1 MKLDYHFNKINLGGS
16 LECLLHSFLNDEQVL
31 LTESL
36 YPFQLSTVDYDEE
49 VRFLGYDNK
58 RKIYK
63 SEMWDRLTFL
73 MSMTGQ
79 IIMPNTIVTN
89 RKEKNK
95 ITVITEHNK
104 RINITY
110 DEIVVFEEVDYE
122 VVDVYD
128 WFHVRSGNNHNHS
141 TISDL
146 DYNFVHTLHFY
157 QPTRIGSNSTKKDVC
172 AASRLS
178 KDEILSAHCTEGMAR
193 LKTLKMMHDSGI
205 RGLSNGYRANGAHN
219 HYALKIEHTHRE
231 LMHDYIPL
239 KTFDEIITNRDKEG
253 KSWKLA
259 KKLFRHKQ
267 ISTLQE
273 SFRLPVSL

>member
-1 MKLDYHFNKINLGGS
+1 MKTDYHFEKLNFGGS

-31 LTESL
+31 LVESL
-36 YPFQLSTVDYDEE
+36 YPFQLSTVDYEEE

-79 IIMPNTIVTN
+79 IIMPNIVVTN
-89 RKEKNK
+89 RQSANK
-95 ITVITEHNK
+95 ITLITEHNK
-104 RINITY
+104 RINISY
-110 DEIVVFEEVDYE
+110 DEAVVFEEVDYE
-122 VVDVYD
+122 LADVYD
-128 WFHVRSGNNHNHS
+128 WFHVRSGNNHQYN
-141 TISDL
+141 IIQDSDY
-146 DYNFVHTLHFY
+146 DFVHTLHFY
-157 QPTRIGSNSTKKDVC
+157 QPNRVGSSSAKKDVC

-178 KDEILSAHCTEGMAR
+178 ESELSSPHYTEGVAR
-193 LKTLKMMHDSGI
+193 LKTLKMMKGAGI
-205 RGLSNGYRANGAHN
+205 KGQSNGYGSNGNHN
-219 HYALKIEHTHRE
+219 HYSIKIEHAYRE
-231 LMHDYIPL
+231 IIHDYKPKYNL
-239 KTFDEIITNRDKEG
+239 DEILTNRDKEG

-267 ISTLQE
+267 ITTLQE